1 MIIHQHDLV
10 IVGAGLAGLRAA
22 VETSNSA
29 DVAVLSKVF
38 PTRSHSG
45 AAQGGIAAALG
56 NEEFDTIEWHTFD
69 TVKGSDY
76 LGDQDAIKLMV
87 NEAPDAII
95 ELEHMG
101 CPFSRTKEGK
111 IAQRQFGGHTKE
123 IEENGVKKR
132 VPVLRAC
139 YAADRTGHVILHTL
153 YEQCVK
159 RNVHFY
165 SEYYVLSLIIED
177 NVCRGLVA
185 YCMKDSEIHVFHS
198 KAVMFGTGGY
208 GRTFKITSNAY
219 SNTGD
224 GVAIAFRSGIPLED
238 MEFVQFHPTGLYP
251 LGILVTEGARGEG
264 GLLFNK
270 NRERFMEKYAPSV
283 KELAPRDMVTRSIQT
298 EINEGRGIDG
308 KDFVHLD
315 LTHLGV
321 AKLKER
327 LPEITGFAKTYAG
340 IDPSVTPI
348 PILPTA
354 HYSMG
359 GIPVDLQGRVLIDE
373 KGGVLKGFF
382 AAGECA
388 CMSVHGANRLG
399 TNSLLDAVV
408 HGRRTGKTIVN
419 YLREAEYSPLPANVG
434 EADKATFESYY
445 NANGTEKPDAIRTIL
460 RSEMM
465 IKCGVFRTEKDL
477 KEVIETIKSLQERFK
492 NIRVMNK
499 GKLFNTEIMEIIELG
514 HLLEFSEVIAVGA
527 LARHECRGA
536 HWRTDHP
543 SRDDVN
549 WLKHT
554 FAFKTANGIE
564 LKYKPVKIL
573 NYQPMERK
581 Y

>member
-22 VETSNSA
+22 VETSAVA

-123 IEENGVKKR
+123 IEENGIKKR

-165 SEYYVLSLIIED
+165 SEYYVLSLIIE
-177 NVCRGLVA
+177 NNICCGLVA
-185 YCMKDSEIHVFHS
+185 YCMQDSEIHIFHS

-208 GRTFKITSNAY
+208 GRAYKVTSNAY
-219 SNTGD
+219 ANTGD

-270 NRERFMEKYAPSV
+270 NKERFMEKYAPSV

-315 LTHLGV
+315 LTHLGA

-340 IDPSVTPI
+340 IDPCDSPI

-359 GIPVDLQGRVLIDE
+359 GIPVNVHGQVLLDE
-373 KGGVLKGFF
+373 KGTALKGFF

-408 HGRRTGKTIVN
+408 HGRRTGKTMVN
-419 YLREAEYSPLPANVG
+419 YLREAEYLALPSDVG
-434 EADKATFESYY
+434 NDEKAKFESYY
-445 NANGTEKPDAIRTIL
+445 NAKGNENPNAIRTIL
-460 RSEMM
+460 RSEMTT
-465 IKCGVFRTEKDL
+465 KCGVFRTEKDL
-477 KEVIETIKSLQERFK
+477 KDVIETIKSLQERFK
-492 NIRVMNK
+492 NIRVMDK
-499 GKLFNTEIMEIIELG
+499 GKLFNTEIMEIIELE

-527 LARHECRGA
+527 LARPECRGA

-543 SRDDVN
+543 NRDDVN

-554 FAFKTANGIE
+554 FAFKTDKGIE
-564 LKYKPVKIL
+564 LKYKPVTIL

>member
-1 MIIHQHDLV
+1 MIHKHDLV

-22 VETSNSA
+22 VETSEYAN
-29 DVAVLSKVF
+29 VAVISKVF

-56 NEEFDTIEWHTFD
+56 NEEPDSIEWHIFD

-76 LGDQDAIKLMV
+76 LGDQDAIEMMIT
-87 NEAPDAII
+87 EAPEVIY
-95 ELEHMG
+95 ELEHLG
-101 CPFSRTKEGK
+101 VPFSRTKEGK

-123 IEENGVKKR
+123 VVQDGVSKR

-165 SEYYVLSLIIED
+165 SEYYILSLIIED
-177 NVCRGLVA
+177 NICRGLVTFNIA
-185 YCMKDSEIHVFHS
+185 DCSIHIFHS

-208 GRTFKITSNAY
+208 GRAYRVTSNSY
-219 SNTGD
+219 SSTGD
-224 GVAIAFRSGIPLED
+224 GVAIAFNAGLPLED

-264 GLLFNK
+264 GLLFNGK
-270 NRERFMEKYAPSV
+270 KERFMERYAPTV

-308 KDFVHLD
+308 KDYVHLD
-315 LTHLGV
+315 LTHLGRE
-321 AKLKER
+321 KLKER

-340 IDPSVTPI
+340 IDPAEKPI

-359 GIPVDLQGRVLIDE
+359 GIPTNVWGNVQANE
-373 KGGVLKGFF
+373 KGMIVKGFF
-382 AAGECA
+382 AAGECS
-388 CMSVHGANRLG
+388 CISVHGANRLG

-408 HGRRTGKTIVN
+408 HGRRTGKTM
-419 YLREAEYSPLPANVG
+419 LKFLKETEFSPLPKDAG
-434 EADKATFESYY
+434 EKDKNEFVRIFESTG
-445 NANGTEKPDAIRTIL
+445 NESANKIRTTL
-460 RSEMM
+460 KTEMM
-465 IKCGVFRTEKDL
+465 VKAGVFRNESDL
-477 KEVIETIKSLQERFK
+477 KAMLDIIHNLQEK
-492 NIRVMNK
+492 YKDVKMMDK
-499 GKLFNTEIMEIIELG
+499 GKNFNTDIMEVIELG
-514 HLLEFSEVIAVGA
+514 HLLEFSEIIVLGAIA
-527 LARHECRGA
+527 RQECRGA
-536 HWRTDHP
+536 HWRTDNP
-543 SRDDVN
+543 KRDDVN

-554 FAFKTANGIE
+554 FAFKTDEGIE
-564 LKYKPVKIL
+564 LKYKPVTIL
-573 NYQPMERK
+573 NYQPQERK

>member
-1 MIIHQHDLV
+1 MIHKHDLI

-22 VETSNSA
+22 VETSEYS
-29 DVAVLSKVF
+29 DVAVISKVF

-56 NEEFDTIEWHTFD
+56 NEEPDSTEWHIFD

-76 LGDQDAIKLMV
+76 LGDQDAITLMV
-87 NEAPDAII
+87 NEAPEVIY

-101 CPFSRTKEGK
+101 VPFSRTKDGK

-123 IEENGVKKR
+123 VIKDGVSKR

-165 SEYYVLSLIIED
+165 SEYFILSLILE
-177 NVCRGLVA
+177 NNTCKGLVA
-185 YCMKDSEIHVFHS
+185 YNIMDCQIHIFHA

-208 GRTFKITSNAY
+208 GRAYKVTSNAY
-219 SNTGD
+219 ANSGD
-224 GVAIAFRSGIPLED
+224 GVAIAFRAGIPLED

-251 LGILVTEGARGEG
+251 IGILVTEGARGEG
-264 GLLFNK
+264 GTLLNK
-270 NRERFMEKYAPSV
+270 DGERFMKNYAPTV
-283 KELAPRDMVTRSIQT
+283 MELAPRDMVTRSIQT

-308 KDFVHLD
+308 KDYVHLD
-315 LTHLGV
+315 LTHLGA

-340 IDPSVTPI
+340 VDPVVQPI

-359 GIPVDLQGRVLIDE
+359 GIPTNVYGNVLADE
-373 KGGVLKGFF
+373 KGKIIKGFF

-388 CMSVHGANRLG
+388 CVSVHGANRLG

-408 HGRRTGKTIVN
+408 HGRRTGKTMN
-419 YLREAEYSPLPANVG
+419 EFLKTAELLPLPSGVG
-434 EADKATFESYY
+434 EQDKASFTKLF
-445 NANGTEKPDAIRTIL
+445 AGKGTENTDNIRNTL
-460 RSEMM
+460 KLGMTA
-465 IKCGVFRTEKDL
+465 KCGVFRNETDL
-477 KEVIETIKSLQERFK
+477 KSLLGTIHELRERFK
-492 NIRVMNK
+492 NVGLMYSGTN
-499 GKLFNTEIMEIIELG
+499 FNTELMEVIELG
-514 HLLEFSEVIAVGA
+514 NLLEYSELIVLGA
-527 LARHECRGA
+527 IERKECRGA
-536 HWRTDHP
+536 HWRTDFP
-543 SRDDVN
+543 KRDDVN

-554 FAFKTANGIE
+554 FAFKTDKGVK
-564 LKYKPVKIL
+564 LKYKPVTIL
-573 NYQPMERK
+573 NYQPQERK

>member
-22 VETSNSA
+22 VETSNVA

-56 NEEFDTIEWHTFD
+56 NEEPDSVEWHTFD

-76 LGDQDAIKLMV
+76 LGDQDAIKMMIS
-87 NEAPDAII
+87 EAPDAII

-165 SEYYVLSLIIED
+165 SEYYVLSLILED

-185 YCMKDSEIHVFHS
+185 YCMLDSEIHVFHA

-208 GRTFKITSNAY
+208 GRAFKVTSNAY
-219 SNTGD
+219 ANTGD
-224 GVAIAFRSGIPLED
+224 GVAIALQSGLPLED

-270 NRERFMEKYAPSV
+270 NKERFMERYAPSV

-315 LTHLGV
+315 LTHLGA

-340 IDPSVTPI
+340 IDPSVSPI

-359 GIPVDLQGRVLIDE
+359 GIPTDLKGRVLMDE
-373 KGGVLKGFF
+373 KGTVLKGFF

-388 CMSVHGANRLG
+388 CVSVHGANRLG

-408 HGRRTGKTIVN
+408 HGRRTGKTMVEF
-419 YLREAEYSPLPANVG
+419 LKEAEFLPLPANAG
-434 EADKATFESYY
+434 EKEKAMFDGYLNSK
-445 NANGTEKPDAIRTIL
+445 GTENPEIIRTTL
-460 RSEMM
+460 RSEMTT
-465 IKCGVFRTEKDL
+465 KCGVFRTEKDL
-477 KEVIETIKSLQERFK
+477 KEVIEIIKSLQERFK
-492 NIRVMNK
+492 NVRVMDK
-499 GKLFNTEIMEIIELG
+499 SKHFNTEIMEIIELS
-514 HLLEFSEVIAVGA
+514 HLLEYSEIIAHGA
-527 LARHECRGA
+527 LARPECRGA
-536 HWRTDHP
+536 HWRIDHP
-543 SRDDVN
+543 TRDDAN

-554 FAFKTANGIE
+554 FAFKTDKGIE
-564 LKYKPVKIL
+564 LRYKPVVIE

>member
-1 MIIHQHDLV
+1 
-10 IVGAGLAGLRAA
+10 
-22 VETSNSA
+22 
-29 DVAVLSKVF
+29 
-38 PTRSHSG
+38 
-45 AAQGGIAAALG
+45 
-56 NEEFDTIEWHTFD
+56 
-69 TVKGSDY
+69 
-76 LGDQDAIKLMV
+76 
-87 NEAPDAII
+87 
-95 ELEHMG
+95 
-101 CPFSRTKEGK
+101 
-111 IAQRQFGGHTKE
+111 
-123 IEENGVKKR
+123 
-132 VPVLRAC
+132 
-139 YAADRTGHVILHTL
+139 
-153 YEQCVK
+153 
-159 RNVHFY
+159 
-165 SEYYVLSLIIED
+165 
-177 NVCRGLVA
+177 
-185 YCMKDSEIHVFHS
+185 MKDSEIHVFHS

-419 YLREAEYSPLPANVG
+419 YLREAEYLPLPANVG